1 MVRRLNAE
9 RMRILMMIPSL
20 QTGGA
25 EWAFVRQANAL
36 ADRHEI
42 TAYVPFACDSS
53 PTLMAAF
60 KPQVRVVSLPLPHAW
75 FHRVL
80 YKLSLL
86 FPKLALER
94 GIHRAVLGLLHRLE
108 KFQMVN
114 PHLHSGTRIACDV
127 FASPSV
133 PVVETDHGDYALLKK
148 EDPSLATHRG
158 VFARLDGLVC
168 PSRANLRSVQDLPWK
183 AGFRSSVIAYAAPSC
198 EAPERP
204 GIHKEGCF
212 TFGLLARGVAEK
224 GWAEA
229 LAAFRLL
236 GQRRVARAKLLFIGD
251 GPEIQRLKDEVR
263 DDEDVEIVG
272 HQAGSAEWIAKCDV
286 GLLPSYFAAES
297 LPNAVI
303 EFQAQ
308 GRPVI
313 ATQVGGIP
321 EMLEGSGI
329 VIPISA
335 DTGRADVQALAAAME
350 RMMADASLRHSCAE
364 AAHRAFGRYSPEN
377 CCAAY
382 SDFFA
387 SFMPSSKS

>member
-1 MVRRLNAE
+1 MNAE

-42 TAYVPFACDSS
+42 TAYIPYACDSS
-53 PTLMAAF
+53 PALMDAF
-60 KPQVRVVSLPLPHAW
+60 KSNVRVVSLPLPHAW

-86 FPKLALER
+86 FPKLAIER
-94 GIHRAVLGLLHRLE
+94 RIHRAVLGLLHRLE
-108 KFQMVN
+108 RFQIVN

-127 FASPSV
+127 FASAAV

-148 EDPSLATHRG
+148 EDPSLDKHRE

-168 PSRANLRSVQDLPWK
+168 PSQANLRAVQDLPWK
-183 AGFRSSVIAYAAPSC
+183 AGFRSAVIAYAAPSL
-198 EAPERP
+198 ESSELS
-204 GIHKEGCF
+204 GLSGGNNF

-236 GQRRVARAKLLFIGD
+236 GQRGGAKARLLFIGD
-251 GPEIQRLKDEVR
+251 GPEIQRLKGEIR
-263 DDEDVEIVG
+263 DDENVEI
-272 HQAGSAEWIAKCDV
+272 AGYQPDTAEWIAKCDV
-286 GLLPSYFAAES
+286 GLLPSYFTAES
-297 LPNAVI
+297 LPNAII

-308 GRPVI
+308 ARPVI

-321 EMLEGSGI
+321 DMLQGCGI
-329 VIPISA
+329 VVPIA
-335 DTGRADVQALAAAME
+335 AETGRADVPALAAAME
-350 RMMADASLRHSCAE
+350 RMMGDVSFRHSCAE
-364 AAHRAFGRYSPEN
+364 EAHRAFGRYSPET

-387 SFMPSSKS
+387 SFMPASKS